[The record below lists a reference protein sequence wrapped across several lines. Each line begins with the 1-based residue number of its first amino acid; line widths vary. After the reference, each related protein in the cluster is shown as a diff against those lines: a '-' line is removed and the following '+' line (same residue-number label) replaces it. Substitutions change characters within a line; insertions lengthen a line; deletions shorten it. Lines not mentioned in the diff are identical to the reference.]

1 MIVLEALA
9 DAFMHHEGWFPGSR
23 SNRNRNPGNLRA
35 FQKSQPVDDG
45 GYRIF
50 TSLPEGYQALLDDLS
65 AKLHGS
71 HGLNSTSTLLDLL
84 NIYAPAGD
92 NNNPSAYAVAVAQW
106 ATAALSKPITVH
118 TTLGEL
124 QTA

>member
-1 MIVLEALA
+1 MKTVEALA

-45 GYRIF
+45 GYRVF
-50 TSLPEGYQALLDDLS
+50 ASLVEGYQALLDDLS
-65 AKLHGS
+65 AKLNGS
-71 HGLNSTSTLLDLL
+71 HGLTRESSLLDLL

-92 NNNPSAYAVAVAQW
+92 NNNPSAYAIAVAQW
-106 ATAALSKPITVH
+106 VSTALGRAITTKTQLEEFV
-118 TTLGEL
+118 G
-124 QTA
+124 

>member
-1 MIVLEALA
+1 MRTVEALA

-35 FQKSQPVDDG
+35 FQKSQPVDSG
-45 GYRIF
+45 GYRVF
-50 TSLPEGYQALLDDLS
+50 ASLVDGYQALLDDLS
-65 AKLHGS
+65 AKLNGS
-71 HGLNSTSTLLDLL
+71 HGLTKESSLLDLL

-106 ATAALSKPITVH
+106 ATTALGKPITVH